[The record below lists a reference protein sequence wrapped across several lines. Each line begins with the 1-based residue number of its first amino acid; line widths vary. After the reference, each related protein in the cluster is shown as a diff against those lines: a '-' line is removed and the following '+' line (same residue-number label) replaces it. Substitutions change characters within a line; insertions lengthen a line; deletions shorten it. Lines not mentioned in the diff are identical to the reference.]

1 MEKSIS
7 LKDTTNLLINLE
19 KDNDNLKN
27 SADVLGGLGIPFDR
41 FNAIEHSLG
50 IVGCGLSHLSLM
62 KTIKPNTLILEDDI
76 KATDKVEI
84 DIKYP
89 EEADAIYLGVS
100 NHGYIRSHP
109 TQGFRGVVLASQYT
123 SRWKRVL
130 NMCSTHA
137 ILYLS
142 ERYIKAV
149 SSKIEYCVHNGIAF
163 DVGIASLHKDFIV
176 LTPNDPGFYQ
186 TDQPNFTNLSLQ
198 V

>member
-7 LKDTTNLLINLE
+7 LKDTINLLINLE
-19 KDNDNLKN
+19 KAHDNLEN
-27 SADVLGGLGIPFDR
+27 STKVLDGLGIPFNR
-41 FNAIEHSLG
+41 FSAIEHSLG

-62 KTIKPNTLILEDDI
+62 KTIKPNTLVLEDDI
-76 KATDKVEI
+76 KTTDKVEVELR
-84 DIKYP
+84 YP

-142 ERYIKAV
+142 DRYIKAV
-149 SSKIEYCVHNGIAF
+149 SSKVEHCVHNGIAF
-163 DVGIASLHKDFIV
+163 DVGIASLHKDFII
-176 LTPNDPGFYQ
+176 LTPNDPVFYQ
-186 TDQPNFTNLSLQ
+186 TDQPHFTNLSLQ